1 MRTASSLD
9 CSHGDAVSPF
19 PGAIACPCDRSICPP
34 NRDSVQS
41 LTRLNFAASRSRYAL
56 AVIALAIVYVV
67 SARAGLMMDA
77 VAGFATLVWP
87 PSGLA
92 LAALL
97 LFGTGLWPG
106 VFAGAFLANLIT
118 GAPVPVALGIGL
130 GNTLEA
136 LLAVYALRR
145 IAGFQVSLER
155 LADVIGLIV
164 IAAGLSTMVSAT
176 IGVASLHFGGI
187 VAGSQLAETWR
198 AWWLGDLMADLVF
211 APVLLVWAGGSRRRL
226 EPKRRLEAIALGIA
240 VVAASLLIFAG
251 SAGTGTATGKFAQ
264 AYLFFPLLIWAA
276 VRFGQRGAVSTA
288 FVVSVIAIWGTA
300 MGHGPFVRPALHQS
314 LTLLQTFMGVAAATV
329 LVLGA
334 SISER
339 RRAEDEMRAARARA
353 EEANQAK
360 AEFLAVMS
368 HELRT
373 PLNAISGY
381 VDLLSLGVDGPITD
395 KQRVAL
401 SRIQLNEQHLLSLID
416 DVLSFARIEAGKI
429 NLDIQSVLVHDAVAT
444 LEALIRPELE
454 KKELAFSCDPGDNAL
469 SVRADPEKLRQI
481 LLNFLA
487 NAIKFTAQGGRIG
500 VGAEDRGLFVRIWVS
515 DSGIGIPSE
524 QISHVFEPF
533 FQVEQ
538 GPTRRYPGI
547 GLGLAIAR
555 DLAHAMNGEVR
566 LESSVGVGSTVSLLL
581 PAG

>member
-1 MRTASSLD
+1 VTQAAIRIRHA
-9 CSHGDAVSPF
+9 F
-19 PGAIACPCDRSICPP
+19 AIA
-34 NRDSVQS
+34 
-41 LTRLNFAASRSRYAL
+41 LLAA
-56 AVIALAIVYVV
+56 VYVV
-67 SARAGLMMDA
+67 AARAGLMLDA

-106 VFAGAFLANLIT
+106 VFVGAFLANLIT
-118 GAPVPVALGIGL
+118 GAPVPVAIGIGI

-136 LLAVYALRR
+136 VLAVYALRQ
-145 IAGFQVSLER
+145 IVDFQVALER
-155 LADVIGLIV
+155 ITDVIGLIV
-164 IAAGLSTMVSAT
+164 LAAGLSTMVSAT

-187 VAGSQLAETWR
+187 VAGAQLAETWR
-198 AWWLGDLMADLVF
+198 AWWLGDLIADLVF
-211 APVLLVWAGGSRRRL
+211 APVLLVWARGRRRL
-226 EPKRRLEAIALGIA
+226 DDSTRRLDAIALGIA
-240 VVAASLLIFAG
+240 VVAVSLLIFAG
-251 SAGTGTATGKFAQ
+251 SARSGTATGKFAQ

-276 VRFGQRGAVSTA
+276 IRFGQRGAVSTA
-288 FVVSVIAIWGTA
+288 FIVSVIAIWGTA

-339 RRAEDEMRAARARA
+339 RRAEIEMRLARGRA

-381 VDLLSLGVDGPITD
+381 VDLLSLGVDGPITE
-395 KQRVAL
+395 KQRTAL
-401 SRIQLNEQHLLSLID
+401 ARIQLNEQHLLSLID
-416 DVLSFARIEAGKI
+416 EVLSFAQIEAGK
-429 NLDIQSVLVHDAVAT
+429 LHVDIQSVLVHDALAT
-444 LEALIRPELE
+444 LEALIEPELE
-454 KKELAFSCDPGDNAL
+454 KKELIFSCNPVNNAL

-500 VGAEDRGLFVRIWVS
+500 VGAEDRGAFVRIWVS

-524 QISHVFEPF
+524 EISRVFEPF
-533 FQVEQ
+533 FQVQQ

-547 GLGLAIAR
+547 GLGLAIVR
-555 DLAHAMNGEVR
+555 DLAHAMDGEVR
-566 LESSVGVGSTVSLLL
+566 LESTLGVGTTVSLLL
-581 PAG
+581 RAG